1 MVRNCKT
8 PLIHMP
14 YIFCIICFLMHIH
27 VKHSKIIFNIQLQFR
42 LLLITCTSM
51 LYIYISLKLRHKGV
65 TRCTFQ
71 AFIKSFQDQHRI
83 NMRKTEEPKK
93 REKISP
99 LVLIDSII
107 HTFFNYILTILI
119 HVISLGCLC
128 FINKIAF
135 YMYVH

>member
-8 PLIHMP
+8 PLINMP

-42 LLLITCTSM
+42 LLLITCTGTR
-51 LYIYISLKLRHKGV
+51 YTYISLKLRHKGV
-65 TRCTFQ
+65 TRWTHFKPLSKVSKISIDSTWEKRRNQ
-71 AFIKSFQDQHRI
+71 
-83 NMRKTEEPKK
+83 K
-93 REKISP
+93 REKKISP
-99 LVLIDSII
+99 LVLIDSYI
-107 HTFFNYILTILI
+107 FNNYILTILI

>member
-1 MVRNCKT
+1 MVRNYKT

-27 VKHSKIIFNIQLQFR
+27 VKHSKIIFNIKLQFC
-42 LLLITCTSM
+42 LLLICTN
-51 LYIYISLKLRHKGV
+51 ISLKLPHKGV

-83 NMRKTEEPKK
+83 NMRKRRNQK
-93 REKISP
+93 REKKISP
-99 LVLIDSII
+99 LVLIDSYI
-107 HTFFNYILTILI
+107 FNNYILTILI

-135 YMYVH
+135 YMNVH